1 MPHEERLSPGRPPL
15 SRAAARRRAFAPL
28 LPLVFVMV
36 AWGVR
41 PARAAEYRDP
51 EGRFV
56 LALPDGYQEI
66 PRPLLQARIEALRR
80 SGVNVPAYQAAF
92 DRGVEPRFA
101 YPYALL
107 EVVPIAGA
115 AWTTADLEDALGRLD
130 TDPSAREAVAALDRL
145 GLSDLMRD
153 PHFRFVRWERERQA
167 AVYAITTQSRGA
179 EIRGM
184 GRITFYRAGYI
195 ALWFYSV
202 AGTPYADAAD
212 RVTAGLT
219 VLPAH
224 RVLDGGFLAG
234 ARKVRVWALV
244 AAASGVMAGLG
255 AWLFRRWRAPPAA
268 ALLLGLALA
277 GCAAAPRGPRTVEEG
292 SLTCT
297 PSGYGTLACY

>member
-1 MPHEERLSPGRPPL
+1 MPHEERLPPGRAPV
-15 SRAAARRRAFAPL
+15 SRAGAGRRAFAPL
-28 LPLVFVMV
+28 LPLVLVVV
-36 AWGVR
+36 AGGV
-41 PARAAEYRDP
+41 PPSRAAEYRDP
-51 EGRFV
+51 EGRFI
-56 LALPDGYQEI
+56 LSLPDGYQEI
-66 PRPLLQARIEALRR
+66 PRPLLQDRMEALRR
-80 SGVNVPAYQAAF
+80 GGVNVPAYDAAF
-92 DRGVEPRFA
+92 DRGLEPRFS

-107 EVVPIAGA
+107 EVVPVPGAG
-115 AWTTADLEDALGRLD
+115 WTTGELEGVLGRLD
-130 TDPSAREAVAALDRL
+130 TEPGAREAAAALDRL
-145 GLSDLMRD
+145 GLGNLMRD
-153 PHFRFVRWERERQA
+153 PRIAFVRWERERQA
-167 AVYAITTQSRGA
+167 GVYRITTQSRGA
-179 EIRGM
+179 EVRGA

-195 ALWFYSV
+195 TLWFYYL

-234 ARKVRVWALV
+234 ARKVQIWALV

-255 AWLFRRWRAPPAA
+255 AWLFRRWRGPAA

-297 PSGYGTLACY
+297 PSGYGTVACY